1 MDAAVDPGKHRRL
14 VAQHVIDTGK
24 TDPLQRGI
32 AAQRRIERR
41 PCGMHG
47 RDAAA
52 LRACGR
58 RALCG
63 GKIGGA
69 GRRLQFGLGG
79 DRRLRI

>member
-1 MDAAVDPGKHRRL
+1 
-14 VAQHVIDTGK
+14 
-24 TDPLQRGI
+24 
-32 AAQRRIERR
+32 
-41 PCGMHG
+41 MHG

-58 RALCG
+58 RALYG